1 MSNAAVKSVF
11 PRKQDLNEFLNMYL
25 SARNGHSDGV
35 SEPSASA
42 PHLLATPTLPLI
54 SQDDLFAK
62 SRQAL
67 LGTDDGVSRPAKT
80 KAIEAA
86 DAPDL
91 VSPES
96 KRLRSEAPASSG
108 GAAQPAESEL
118 GLLPMPTERSPGDA
132 NRWAAGWVTKAIG
145 AELRRLQPFAFRRSE
160 EKVDPKTVS
169 QTGGWTHF
177 LHKLERCVVAHTR
190 QELGVGKVER
200 WRRFSDCDAL
210 DTAKTAVIALKYKLQ
225 SRSPEFLE
233 EFCSLARQLVE
244 NARRFV
250 AADLVLQR
258 VLTNCLTSSEEQRRE
273 AIVSAINAEMEKTF
287 SCRRTTLGLM
297 RELGHR
303 GLPPRSGASASSGGA
318 AQPADSVCASTGVA
332 AQPADCER
340 RLMPRPPSTLPPS
353 HLLDNSVSDV
363 QGPVEAQSWGFVHDH
378 GKARSVIG
386 LRNECR

>member
-25 SARNGHSDGV
+25 SARNAQRDSV
-35 SEPSASA
+35 SQPSASG
-42 PHLLATPTLPLI
+42 PHLPATPTLPLI

-96 KRLRSEAPASSG
+96 KRLRSETPASSA
-108 GAAQPAESEL
+108 GAAQPAESER
-118 GLLPMPTERSPGDA
+118 GLLPMPTERSLGDA
-132 NRWAAGWVTKAIG
+132 NWWAAAWVTKAIG
-145 AELRRLQPFAFRRSE
+145 AELRRLQPFGFRSSE

-200 WRRFSDCDAL
+200 SRRFSDCDAL
-210 DTAKTAVIALKYKLQ
+210 DTAKTAVIALKYMLQ
-225 SRSPEFLE
+225 DRSPEFLE
-233 EFCSLARQLVE
+233 EFCSLARQLVQ

-340 RLMPRPPSTLPPS
+340 RLMPRPPSTPPPS

-363 QGPVEAQSWGFVHDH
+363 QGPVEAQSWGFGHDH

-386 LRNECR
+386 LRN